1 MIVKGGH
8 PTRTRKHTRKHALQK
23 KEKKFNK
30 ISKSESR
37 KLFDFGL
44 FEHLS
49 DYVIFYEFFLS
60 FFLSFGRSRLGL
72 LFFKA
77 AYRHRCCIL
86 FCSVG
91 MALMI
96 CTVEISQD
104 KENDIISC
112 LHTVREER
120 KVRLIRITNY
130 ATTTAVSTSGVG

>member
-1 MIVKGGH
+1 M
-8 PTRTRKHTRKHALQK
+8 
-23 KEKKFNK
+23 N
-30 ISKSESR
+30 
-37 KLFDFGL
+37 
-44 FEHLS
+44 
-49 DYVIFYEFFLS
+49 S

-72 LFFKA
+72 LFFIT
-77 AYRHRCCIL
+77 AYRHRCCRYSYS
-86 FCSVG
+86 SVR

-112 LHTVREER
+112 LHTVRGER